1 MKLQLVIDDPSN
13 LFILGI
19 IPITN
24 GDSVEVKTHRRG
36 SRQKLAILEAVTSL
50 GSHPTADRIFL
61 QVRETLPG
69 TSLSTVYRNLR
80 ILVDEGTLI
89 AVSGPGAEVHYDH
102 ETGNHCHI
110 QCRSCGKVSDVSHDP
125 LDYSVIE
132 PSSAPGFTVEGVCV
146 TFTGICDECTIKL
159 EKEGEKHES

>member
-1 MKLQLVIDDPSN
+1 MLDNEMHRII
-13 LFILGI
+13 FGI

-50 GSHPTADRIFL
+50 GSHPTADEIFL
-61 QVRETLPG
+61 RVRETLPG

-80 ILVDEGTLI
+80 ILVDEGLLI

-110 QCRSCGKVSDVSHDP
+110 QCRACGKVSDVNHDP
-125 LDYSVIE
+125 LDFSVIK

-146 TFTGICDECTIKL
+146 TFTGICEECTIKH
-159 EKEGEKHES
+159 EKSKEKK